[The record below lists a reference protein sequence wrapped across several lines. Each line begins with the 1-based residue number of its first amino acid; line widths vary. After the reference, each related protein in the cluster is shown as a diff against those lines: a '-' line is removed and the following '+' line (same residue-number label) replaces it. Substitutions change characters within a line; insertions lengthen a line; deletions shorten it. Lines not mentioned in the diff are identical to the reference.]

1 MSRRSVCENHD
12 GSREYRPNGVRSVH
26 TTEVKIRELKS
37 GECIHREWTC
47 VLSLRRGLAISELS
61 GKFIAFNHS
70 LTVH

>member
-1 MSRRSVCENHD
+1 MLLIAETYIVPSCLPTMLS
-12 GSREYRPNGVRSVH
+12 
-26 TTEVKIRELKS
+26 EVVGESLPYLGKLKS
-37 GECIHREWTC
+37 GECIHRERTC